1 MIAFLLRSVSLARLS
16 NVILS
21 CLSTTTKSNKSYVI
35 AWMNNRKRND
45 PNKQAAVKEFAE
57 RYYYSKLQLQ
67 LACKDGFFTC
77 VLSEGQQAISL
88 YYLWSDSCSKY
99 TKWHCHNV
107 LFSESSLF
115 VSKERVIL
123 KTCGQTTLLKCIKPL
138 LELAKNECGL
148 TEVQVGTGFLN
159 QLLHI
164 QQRNCSEKIWLLCQ
178 WNREMC

>member
-1 MIAFLLRSVSLARLS
+1 M
-16 NVILS
+16 
-21 CLSTTTKSNKSYVI
+21 
-35 AWMNNRKRND
+35 
-45 PNKQAAVKEFAE
+45 
-57 RYYYSKLQLQ
+57 Q

-77 VLSEGQQAISL
+77 VLSEGQQVISL

-148 TEVQVGTGFLN
+148 TEVQVGRQAFWTSSYIFNKGTALRKYDYFVSGRGKCASLILSTLN
-159 QLLHI
+159 
-164 QQRNCSEKIWLLCQ
+164 SEARDLCFKSVKYIWILVNYSGDMKKCTD
-178 WNREMC
+178 

>member
-1 MIAFLLRSVSLARLS
+1 M
-16 NVILS
+16 
-21 CLSTTTKSNKSYVI
+21 
-35 AWMNNRKRND
+35 
-45 PNKQAAVKEFAE
+45 
-57 RYYYSKLQLQ
+57 QLQ

-77 VLSEGQQAISL
+77 VLYEGQQVISL

-164 QQRNCSEKIWLLCQ
+164 QQRNCSERHFVSGIGKCASLILSTLDSGSRDLCFKSVKYIWTLMNYSRDVKKCT
-178 WNREMC
+178 E

>member
-1 MIAFLLRSVSLARLS
+1 M
-16 NVILS
+16 
-21 CLSTTTKSNKSYVI
+21 
-35 AWMNNRKRND
+35 
-45 PNKQAAVKEFAE
+45 
-57 RYYYSKLQLQ
+57 
-67 LACKDGFFTC
+67 
-77 VLSEGQQAISL
+77 ISL
-88 YYLWSDSCSKY
+88 FYLWSDSCSKY

-178 WNREMC
+178 WNRECASLILSTLDSGSRDLCFKSLWDHCVFVLGNTLYFCGGSPHCDVHLDTCELFGRHDKMHRIASHILVWQLLLNSNCYNHTN

>member
-1 MIAFLLRSVSLARLS
+1 M
-16 NVILS
+16 
-21 CLSTTTKSNKSYVI
+21 
-35 AWMNNRKRND
+35 WMNNKKRND

-57 RYYYSKLQLQ
+57 RYYYCRLLVRMVSLLLFHLKVNKWFLSFICDQIHAQ
-67 LACKDGFFTC
+67 NIPNDTVTMFFC
-77 VLSEGQQAISL
+77 
-88 YYLWSDSCSKY
+88 
-99 TKWHCHNV
+99 
-107 LFSESSLF
+107 SESSLF